1 MRLKPGAQSVITGAG
16 SGLGRALALSLA
28 RRGGRLT
35 ITDVNLDGAEE
46 TASLVRAAGAA
57 EATVHRCDVTRP
69 EEVAALSDAI
79 RGPIDLV
86 VNNAGVT
93 SAGRIGELS
102 LEAWR
107 WTIEVDLFGVI
118 HGCHTFVPRLR
129 AQGHG
134 HVLNVA
140 SAAGLVYAPE
150 MAAYCAAKAGV
161 VAISESLAAELI
173 GSGVGVTVLC
183 PTFLKTDLLKTGQ
196 FASTDSRRTAEKL
209 MSRGKDADFV
219 AEAALRSV
227 EAGELHSIP
236 MADGRLFWRLRR
248 LAPRT
253 FVNLAAR
260 FARLVSQP

>member
-16 SGLGRALALSLA
+16 SGLGRALCLSLA
-28 RRGGRLT
+28 RRGGRL
-35 ITDVNLDGAEE
+35 IVTDVNLEGAEE
-46 TASLVRAAGAA
+46 TARLARAAGAVDV
-57 EATVHRCDVTRP
+57 TTFRCDVTRP
-69 EEVAALSDAI
+69 DEVSELSKAI
-79 RGPIDLV
+79 AGPIDLV
-86 VNNAGVT
+86 VNNAGVA
-93 SAGRIGELS
+93 SAGKVGELS

-140 SAAGLVYAPE
+140 SAAGLVHAPE

-161 VAISESLAAELI
+161 VALSESLAAELI

-183 PTFLKTDLLKTGQ
+183 PTFLKTDLLKAGR
-196 FASTDSRRTAEKL
+196 FASNDSQRVAEKL

-227 EAGELHSIP
+227 EAGELHAVP
-236 MADGRLFWRLRR
+236 MADGRLFWRLHR
-248 LAPRT
+248 LAPHT
-253 FVNLAAR
+253 FVRLTGR
-260 FARLVSQP
+260 LARLVSRP